1 MSKRPAP
8 KLPAFLFYPGDW
20 KKDPQLR
27 KCSLAAR
34 GAWIELLCAMHE
46 NGRTGIV
53 SGTVEELAQI
63 CGCNT
68 RAMRRALDE
77 LNRLKTAHV
86 TFGNKN
92 VQVVNRRMQREHKS
106 RESTKLRV
114 RRLREKQR
122 GNADVNFS
130 SSSSSSSSS
139 KEEELVSR
147 KLGSVC
153 EGLEGSKSTHT
164 QDFSDAFFDDLQDR
178 EIYADRDV
186 RRSFAAYQVSCEI
199 EGIQPTPKKFLGWLN
214 REFPRRK
221 ENARDDDRTNAK
233 IDKVVQDL
241 VRDRDLNK
249 AQGGSS

>member
-34 GAWIELLCAMHE
+34 GAWIELLLAMHE

-63 CGCNT
+63 CGCNA

-77 LNRLKTAHV
+77 LKRLKTADV
-86 TFGNKN
+86 RFCKAD
-92 VQVVNRRMQREHKS
+92 VRVVNRRMEREHKRREANKLYVQRS
-106 RESTKLRV
+106 RKKGHVSISS
-114 RRLREKQR
+114 
-122 GNADVNFS
+122 DSS

-139 KEEELVSR
+139 KEDLVSKKLSR
-147 KLGSVC
+147 ERESSEGEPSSLSFSPQLESIIEEILGS
-153 EGLEGSKSTHT
+153 GLYGLALIRKVARKQIPYLE
-164 QDFSDAFFDDLQDR
+164 R
-178 EIYADRDV
+178 E
-186 RRSFAAYQVSCEI
+186 
-199 EGIQPTPKKFLGWLN
+199 PTKRELLGWLN
-214 REFPRRK
+214 SEKGETYGDPTT
-221 ENARDDDRTNAK
+221 RTNAK